1 MANDFDGV
9 LDSVLPQL
17 SGTDRSKRAAA
28 SAAVAML
35 LTQAPEGT
43 HLSTRVLPAVSP
55 LLSDDDCLVQVFAAA
70 DACCGVS
77 GNCFSSSDSLPH
89 ID

>member
-1 MANDFDGV
+1 MANDFNEV

-70 DACCGVS
+70 CCGVS
-77 GNCFSSSDSLPH
+77 GNCFSSNDSLPH
-89 ID
+89 IN